1 MGIGRWDSGIEY
13 MLVDGVPELNF
24 VPELIDYKL
33 RIKGMDKGRVDLA
46 IVSLTS
52 PNVYFGTS
60 DVSAEVAR
68 LINDDMAAAQR
79 AYPDRIRFFCSLPWQ
94 YPDLALAE
102 LDRAVKLG
110 AVGVMVLAHIRERQ
124 LIDPHFAPIWA
135 EIDRRTLPVLVHP
148 TTPYGATESG
158 IQNVRYL
165 LASLGFTYDTTL
177 AICQLVMTGFLEKYP
192 NLKIIASHGG
202 GYIPYVASR
211 IDMFYRLSL
220 SKPTWKMP
228 ALPSDE
234 AIRDKLLA
242 ELGRQPW
249 APLAMIDVTV
259 RNGIVELWGTI
270 TDERERPALV
280 VAAENIP
287 GVKEV
292 RDHMAW
298 VDATSG
304 MVVYQPEETAAHKA
318 S

>member
-1 MGIGRWDSGIEY
+1 MERHRVKRLPVVRGQK
-13 MLVDGVPELNF
+13 LVG
-24 VPELIDYKL
+24 
-33 RIKGMDKGRVDLA
+33 
-46 IVSLTS
+46 IVSRASLLRALAS
-52 PNVYFGTS
+52 V
-60 DVSAEVAR
+60 AHEVA
-68 LINDDMAAAQR
+68 
-79 AYPDRIRFFCSLPWQ
+79 
-94 YPDLALAE
+94 
-102 LDRAVKLG
+102 
-110 AVGVMVLAHIRERQ
+110 
-124 LIDPHFAPIWA
+124 
-135 EIDRRTLPVLVHP
+135 
-148 TTPYGATESG
+148 
-158 IQNVRYL
+158 
-165 LASLGFTYDTTL
+165 
-177 AICQLVMTGFLEKYP
+177 
-192 NLKIIASHGG
+192 
-202 GYIPYVASR
+202 
-211 IDMFYRLSL
+211 
-220 SKPTWKMP
+220 P

>member
-1 MGIGRWDSGIEY
+1 MKAKDVMTRSVVTIEPDATVLQAVRLMLQRQISGLPVVDKAGTLVGIVTEGDLLRRAETGTQRKRPRWLEFLIGPGRLASEY
-13 MLVDGVPELNF
+13 AHTHGRR
-24 VPELIDYKL
+24 IDEVMTPDPHTVGEDAPL
-33 RIKGMDKGRVDLA
+33 DEVVRLMERHRIKRLPVVRGQKLVG
-46 IVSLTS
+46 IVSRASLLRALAS
-52 PNVYFGTS
+52 V
-60 DVSAEVAR
+60 AHEVA
-68 LINDDMAAAQR
+68 
-79 AYPDRIRFFCSLPWQ
+79 
-94 YPDLALAE
+94 
-102 LDRAVKLG
+102 
-110 AVGVMVLAHIRERQ
+110 
-124 LIDPHFAPIWA
+124 
-135 EIDRRTLPVLVHP
+135 
-148 TTPYGATESG
+148 
-158 IQNVRYL
+158 
-165 LASLGFTYDTTL
+165 
-177 AICQLVMTGFLEKYP
+177 
-192 NLKIIASHGG
+192 
-202 GYIPYVASR
+202 
-211 IDMFYRLSL
+211 
-220 SKPTWKMP
+220 P